1 MVPAFYGRYRKYHTQ
16 PIPTVGNTNI
26 AQKLACPPAENLL
39 PKDFKQPRKGVQP
52 RAKPKLNSR
61 SNNGPP
67 RNARNRKVAARKRMK
82 AARYTCSLPDPP
94 TFRPTHRGDREK
106 AVNEDNLRKELKQ
119 AEMAFLEELDLNAI
133 L

>member
-1 MVPAFYGRYRKYHTQ
+1 M
-16 PIPTVGNTNI
+16 
-26 AQKLACPPAENLL
+26 LAYPPAENLL
-39 PKDFKQPRKGVQP
+39 PKDFEQSGKRVQP

-61 SNNGPP
+61 SDNGPP
-67 RNARNRKVAARKRMK
+67 RNARNRKVAARKKMK

-94 TFRPTHRGDREK
+94 TFGLTHRGDQEK

>member
-1 MVPAFYGRYRKYHTQ
+1 V
-16 PIPTVGNTNI
+16 
-26 AQKLACPPAENLL
+26 QKSAYPSAENLL
-39 PKDFKQPRKGVQP
+39 PRDFERPGKRVQP

-67 RNARNRKVAARKRMK
+67 RDARNRKAAARKRMK

-94 TFRPTHRGDREK
+94 TFGPTHRSDREK

-119 AEMAFLEELDLNAI
+119 AEMAFLQELGLNAV

>member
-1 MVPAFYGRYRKYHTQ
+1 M
-16 PIPTVGNTNI
+16 
-26 AQKLACPPAENLL
+26 L
-39 PKDFKQPRKGVQP
+39 PKDFERPGKRVQP

-67 RNARNRKVAARKRMK
+67 RNARNRKAAARKRMK
-82 AARYTCSLPDPP
+82 AVGYTYSLPDPP
-94 TFRPTHRGDREK
+94 TFRPTHRGDQEM

-119 AEMAFLEELDLNAI
+119 AEMAFLKELDLNAI

>member
-1 MVPAFYGRYRKYHTQ
+1 M
-16 PIPTVGNTNI
+16 
-26 AQKLACPPAENLL
+26 L
-39 PKDFKQPRKGVQP
+39 PKDFEQPGKRVQP

-67 RNARNRKVAARKRMK
+67 KNAGNRKAAARKRMK
-82 AARYTCSLPDPP
+82 AARYTRSLPDPP
-94 TFRPTHRGDREK
+94 TFGPMHQGGREK